1 MPYTGNFVSCKLN
14 WYSNISYDFSVFYRK
29 VKKNFYAGKHKNFSV
44 RVVGKVFSCE
54 VLFGLFLNQPLFYH

>member
-14 WYSNISYDFSVFYRK
+14 WYSNISYGFSVFYRK

-44 RVVGKVFSCE
+44 RENGTAVSFNGLYRD
-54 VLFGLFLNQPLFYH
+54 LF